1 MSRDDRP
8 KLLCDS
14 KTGEDML
21 VKSEDV
27 DLLLS
32 IGVPSKMNMTSAER
46 HCVRKH
52 DMQTKRK
59 ASMSQHT
66 PFTTSA
72 MRKKSKGG
80 RARSPFCDISR
91 GILYVPAY
99 SRGVFEHMWKIDP
112 SSVDVSPQ
120 TKLTHD
126 KLTDLIKESVVTY
139 AVEPDIGHPWFSQ
152 EIDNKPVFLHSITIS
167 AEQHFALWNHVC
179 SIRADVTKKQ
189 RAINRITI
197 QAGFS
202 QTALADGSGRM
213 KFTFS
218 REKWMKHAPSLMKGG
233 VGSGSSLH
241 KGRPT
246 PIAVYGDPE

>member
-46 HCVRKH
+46 HCMRKH
-52 DMQTKRK
+52 DMQTRRK
-59 ASMSQHT
+59 ASMSKHT
-66 PFTTSA
+66 PFTTSS

-99 SRGVFEHMWKIDP
+99 SCGVFKHMWKIDP

-120 TKLTHD
+120 SKATYD
-126 KLTDLIKESVVTY
+126 KLMDLIKESVVTY
-139 AVEPDIGHPWFSQ
+139 AVEPDIGHPWFAQ
-152 EIDNKPVFLHSITIS
+152 EIDNKSVFLQSIIIT

-179 SIRADVTKKQ
+179 NIRADVTKKQ
-189 RAINRITI
+189 RAINRIAI
-197 QAGFS
+197 QAGFA
-202 QTALADGSGRM
+202 QTALADGSGSI

-233 VGSGSSLH
+233 VGCGSSLH

-246 PIAVYGDPE
+246 PIAVYDDHE